1 MVMRADRW
9 FVILPALSW
18 CFLVAF
24 FSPIASAD
32 ESTAHLLFKKTASVP
47 QDATHYVVKPGDL
60 LSRIVSQQFGA
71 LSPAKEKALYKTL
84 RSLNPKLKDRDRIY
98 PGQVLVLPSRTEAET
113 AEDQPADP
121 NTYKTKKGDTLF
133 GIIHRK
139 FGVKGATAV
148 KTLKVVKQL
157 NPGITNVN
165 RIYPGQMLKLPEGGQ
180 LITPEDYDRLAG
192 EKKTAATQS
201 EQPQEKAILPS
212 ESRLDVIREVLARM
226 NGTLTTTGFYYIPIP
241 DMGQATIDC
250 SMIPVVEFDDGS
262 TVMLDF
268 TKRMNEMLKKAIE
281 SKWGNIAMVKVGSS
295 DDSASILSKTVNA
308 SRAYVMTRQVK
319 PSVLGKDLTVSVSVD
334 WVISKKQADDKPYR
348 QAFTLLKDKNLALPK
363 AVLSF
368 AERNGLFITDVD
380 NDAIVSGAA
389 EEKSVEKS
397 ASVPMIVLNAE
408 NDGEVVDVLLTTLGY
423 KVEKDSEIKIFDTSN
438 NGFNLA
444 IKADYLLS
452 VPTASAPAKTTVRQ
466 PETAGPTNKEWG
478 VILTAPAKTNIRA
491 SRALNARLKGQL
503 DAGQKVKGDFLE
515 NDWYAVFKADEK
527 VRDMRRSLGYVYAPR
542 LTAEPVKE
550 SRESPAVPPG
560 ESKDAAVEKKS
571 DSMEPE
577 KQKDWGRMMTAE
589 ARTNIRAKRSL
600 ASGLKGRLEAGQQI
614 KADFLD
620 NDWYAVFALDEKNRD
635 EKKALGYVY
644 APRLKGSVENTA
656 VPQKAESSKPP
667 KTEGPG
673 PMPVER
679 KIIFQSKKLPQQFV
693 TMLRE
698 KGTEIVY
705 ISQGDKKRD
714 LIGKIL
720 KALNVNAAFS
730 PHLFLIPENN
740 GSPRATI
747 NLPAFQISTP
757 GGSMYLVDYSVD
769 SDIYNLM
776 HERWGVNII
785 KF

>member
-1 MVMRADRW
+1 MRAGCRS
-9 FVILPALSW
+9 VILPFLSW
-18 CFLVAF
+18 CLLFTLSLPV
-24 FSPIASAD
+24 ASAD

-47 QDATHYVVKPGDL
+47 QDATQYVVKPGDL
-60 LSRIVSQQFGA
+60 LSKIVSQQFGA

-84 RSLNPKLKDRDRIY
+84 RSLNPKLKDKDRIY
-98 PGQVLVLPSRTEAET
+98 PGQVLVLPASTDVET

-121 NTYKTKKGDTLF
+121 SAYKTKKGDTLF

-139 FGVKGATAV
+139 FGVKGATAA

-165 RIYPGQMLKLPEGGQ
+165 RIYPGQMLKLPEGGK
-180 LITPEDYDRLAG
+180 LVTPEDYDRLDE
-192 EKKTAATQS
+192 EKKTAAIQLEQS
-201 EQPQEKAILPS
+201 SEKAILPS

-268 TKRMNEMLKKAIE
+268 TKRMNDTLKKAIE

-295 DDSASILSKTVNA
+295 DDSASILSKAINA
-308 SRAYVMTRQVK
+308 SRAYIMTRQVR
-319 PSVLGKDLTVSVSVD
+319 PSVLGKDLAVSVSVD
-334 WVISKKQADDKPYR
+334 WIISKKQADDKPYR
-348 QAFTLLKDKNLALPK
+348 QAFTLLTDKSLALPK
-363 AVLSF
+363 AVLTF
-368 AERNGLFITDVD
+368 AERNGLSITDVD
-380 NDAIVSGAA
+380 HDVIISDAAD
-389 EEKSVEKS
+389 EKSAEKS
-397 ASVPMIVLNAE
+397 ASAPMTVLNAS

-423 KVEKDSEIKIFDTSN
+423 KVEKDAEIRIFDTSS

-444 IKADYLLS
+444 VKADYLS
-452 VPTASAPAKTTVRQ
+452 YIPAAAVPARTTVRQ
-466 PETAGPTNKEWG
+466 PETTAPADKKWG
-478 VILTAPAKTNIRA
+478 VLLTAPAKTNIRA

-503 DAGQKVKGDFLE
+503 EAGQKVKGDFLE
-515 NDWYAVFKADEK
+515 NNWYAVFKADET
-527 VRDMRRSLGYVYAPR
+527 VRDLGRSLGYVYAPR
-542 LTAEPVKE
+542 LTAVSIKE
-550 SRESPAVPPG
+550 NSELPTVPPA
-560 ESKDAAVEKKS
+560 ESKDTPAEKKS
-571 DSMEPE
+571 ESMEQE
-577 KQKDWGRMMTAE
+577 KEKDWGQMMTAE
-589 ARTNIRAKRSL
+589 ARTNIRARRSL
-600 ASGLKGRLEAGQQI
+600 SSGLKGRLEAGQQI
-614 KADFLD
+614 KTDFLD

-644 APRLKGSVENTA
+644 APRLKRSVENTA
-656 VPQKAESSKPP
+656 APQKAESPKPP

-673 PMPVER
+673 PSPVER

-693 TMLRE
+693 AMLRE

-705 ISQGDKKRD
+705 INQGDAKRD

-720 KALNVNAAFS
+720 RALNLNAAFS
-730 PHLFLIPENN
+730 PHLFLVPEN
-740 GSPRATI
+740 SSTPRATI
-747 NLPAFQISTP
+747 NLPAFQVSTP

-769 SDIYNLM
+769 SDIYGLL